1 MLNRYLFAALV
12 LIALCV
18 LSLIAWLSTGTG
30 FFVGSLVPELM
41 GVCIELLIILF
52 VFDVWQKA
60 DEQKKKIK
68 VERRLREFLIF
79 FLKHSF

>member
-68 VERRLREFLIF
+68 VERR
-79 FLKHSF
+79 